1 MRPMIAAMALAV
13 AGAGIAV
20 PTASAANIVQQDER
34 GFRIIHIVETDA
46 SPAAVWRTLID
57 PAKFWNPEHSFSGDA
72 ANLSLEA
79 APGGCF
85 CEIADHL
92 GVEHAR
98 VVYIEPGVRLRLRGS
113 LGPLQQD
120 AVTGI
125 LTFVLRERATG
136 GTTISVEYSVSGNF
150 RGALPRLAAAVDAV
164 IAEQGNRLGAAALGK
179 APAKRETSDA
189 ESAQPDDAGDEQDD
203 DFGAAFGDTPEPQR

>member
-46 SPAAVWRTLID
+46 SPAAVWRTLVD
-57 PAKFWNPEHSFSGDA
+57 PARFWNPEHSFSGDA
-72 ANLSLEA
+72 DNFSLEA
-79 APGGCF
+79 VPGGCF
-85 CEIADHL
+85 CEIADNL

-179 APAKRETSDA
+179 APAKRGPSDA
-189 ESAQPDDAGDEQDD
+189 KPAQPDDAGDEQGD
-203 DFGAAFGDTPEPQR
+203 DFGDAFGDTPEPQR